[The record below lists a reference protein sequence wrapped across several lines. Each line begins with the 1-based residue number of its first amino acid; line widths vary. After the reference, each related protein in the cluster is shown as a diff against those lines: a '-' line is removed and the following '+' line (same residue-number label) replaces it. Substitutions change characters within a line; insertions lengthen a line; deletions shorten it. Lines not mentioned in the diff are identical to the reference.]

1 MSQTDATVM
10 TPINPYLLRALLGWI
25 EDNQMTPHI
34 LVNGMLDGV
43 RVPPN
48 SIKEGKVV
56 LNMAT
61 SAIDRL
67 EMSDY
72 HLGFLTRF
80 SGRVFEVAIPMAA
93 ILSVYAKETGQG
105 MQLPPM
111 ADPVQADPVNEAP
124 TNASVPA
131 TPSKAD
137 KRAHLRVVK

>member
-1 MSQTDATVM
+1 MSQKANTTM

-34 LVNGMLDGV
+34 LVNGMQDGV
-43 RVPPN
+43 KVPPN

-61 SAIDRL
+61 SAIDRM

-80 SGRVFEVAIPMAA
+80 SGRVFEVSLPMAA
-93 ILSVYAKETGQG
+93 ILSIYAKETGQG

-111 ADPVQADPVNEAP
+111 ADPVQAEPVNETHEAAE
-124 TNASVPA
+124 ASQA
-131 TPSKAD
+131 NSKQD